1 MTGSGTEQ
9 DPYIV
14 DNWEDFTAVTNA
26 STTEI
31 YIKWADSD
39 NKIIDF
45 NDIKP
50 EGFSETVYFPAN
62 CDFNGWTLKNF
73 SSNASKAI
81 RSFSTNT
88 KSNISNLNI
97 ENFYFKSEES
107 FGYLNFKNC
116 SFAGQS
122 YSTSS
127 NYFSNQCSFTNC
139 SINIKMY
146 TVGQGC
152 IFSYTTCKNSDVIM
166 NVSGSRVSITSNCY
180 LYNSRFSGVISV
192 DSDAI
197 NISIGYPC
205 IFNIES
211 NRVLKLISGV
221 GVSVFNSDLAE
232 IYSSSKNLVG
242 VTSDQLKNPEYLAS
256 IGFPIGV
263 D

>member
-1 MTGSGTEQ
+1 
-9 DPYIV
+9 
-14 DNWEDFTAVTNA
+14 
-26 STTEI
+26 
-31 YIKWADSD
+31 
-39 NKIIDF
+39 
-45 NDIKP
+45 
-50 EGFSETVYFPAN
+50 
-62 CDFNGWTLKNF
+62 
-73 SSNASKAI
+73 
-81 RSFSTNT
+81 
-88 KSNISNLNI
+88 
-97 ENFYFKSEES
+97 
-107 FGYLNFKNC
+107 
-116 SFAGQS
+116 
-122 YSTSS
+122 
-127 NYFSNQCSFTNC
+127 
-139 SINIKMY
+139 MY
-146 TVGQGC
+146 TVGQGY

-211 NRVLKLISGV
+211 NRVFKLISGV

-242 VTSDQLKNPEYLAS
+242 VTSEQMKNSEYLAS